1 MIESWVI
8 DEAGSPSLSS
18 EAVSSAL
25 RARVDGGQL
34 ETWLCSSRG
43 RWLAFVTNGERA
55 MVMLLDR
62 EGDPGEHAVDPGADG
77 ESDGFVLANGQDDEY
92 PDQDTVPLAEGLRI
106 VECIVG
112 TGAWPADARWVV
124 DR

>member
-1 MIESWVI
+1 MV
-8 DEAGSPSLSS
+8 SPD
-18 EAVSSAL
+18 L
-25 RARVDGGQL
+25 RARVDDGRL
-34 ETWLCSSRG
+34 ETWLLSSRG
-43 RWLAFVTNGERA
+43 RLLAFVTNGERA
-55 MVMLLDR
+55 MVMLLDG
-62 EGDPGEHAVDPGADG
+62 EGDPGEHAVDPGGVG

-112 TGAWPADARWVV
+112 TGTWPADARWVV

>member
-1 MIESWVI
+1 
-8 DEAGSPSLSS
+8 
-18 EAVSSAL
+18 
-25 RARVDGGQL
+25 
-34 ETWLCSSRG
+34 
-43 RWLAFVTNGERA
+43 
-55 MVMLLDR
+55 MVVLLDG
-62 EGDPGEHAVDPGADG
+62 EGDPGEHAVDTGADG

-92 PDQDTVPLAEGLRI
+92 PDRDTVPLAEGLRI